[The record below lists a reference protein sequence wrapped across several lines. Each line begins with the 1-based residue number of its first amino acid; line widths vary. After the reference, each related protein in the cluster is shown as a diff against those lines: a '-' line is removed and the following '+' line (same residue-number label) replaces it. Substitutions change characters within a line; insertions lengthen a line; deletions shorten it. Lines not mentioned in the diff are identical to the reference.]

1 MLTKRRAIGVS
12 LITIG
17 LAICLWTEPVQA
29 CAMCQTV
36 LPRGDDPLARGLLW
50 SALILLTAP
59 FVVSAA
65 IGGWIYYHHR
75 KSRSSEHV
83 PNSIVVPFARVPEQ
97 GDPS

>member
-1 MLTKRRAIGVS
+1 MKRRVVEGL

-17 LAICLWTEPVQA
+17 IAVCLWTESAQA

-50 SALILLTAP
+50 SVLILLTAP

-65 IGGWIYYHHR
+65 IGGWIYFHYR

-83 PNSIVVPFARVPEQ
+83 PNAIVAPFARLPEQ
-97 GDPS
+97 GDLS

>member
-1 MLTKRRAIGVS
+1 MLTKRHAIGGL
-12 LITIG
+12 LITVGI
-17 LAICLWTEPVQA
+17 AVSLWTESAQA
-29 CAMCQTV
+29 CALCQTV

-65 IGGWIYYHHR
+65 IGGWVYYHYR

-83 PNSIVVPFARVPEQ
+83 PTAVVPCARIPEQ
-97 GDPS
+97 GDQP